1 MFGNTFANLPNEIMF
16 VRSSLFGFAPGDFLL
31 LTVPA
36 TMASASEP
44 KEILRK
50 DPRLSGR
57 VTSGMGLSRHDEQL
71 IGVLRRYIAGVS
83 SVELSSVLDLDAC
96 PVPGSYAADVRAM
109 VKTLAGETKQFSVY
123 YSKRYDREQLDCKMC
138 KEGWE
143 PVGHWRYAEDQHP
156 RLLLLYQRSRRGC
169 DEQ

>member
-1 MFGNTFANLPNEIMF
+1 MYAIQGNFHNLQRYTTLLHAPERAHRRRILCMFGNTFANLPNEIMF

-57 VTSGMGLSRHDEQL
+57 AINSWVPIQPNWRALATLSRYRPILVGE
-71 IGVLRRYIAGVS
+71 
-83 SVELSSVLDLDAC
+83 
-96 PVPGSYAADVRAM
+96 VRCAT
-109 VKTLAGETKQFSVY
+109 VWFGRV
-123 YSKRYDREQLDCKMC
+123 
-138 KEGWE
+138 
-143 PVGHWRYAEDQHP
+143 
-156 RLLLLYQRSRRGC
+156 
-169 DEQ
+169 